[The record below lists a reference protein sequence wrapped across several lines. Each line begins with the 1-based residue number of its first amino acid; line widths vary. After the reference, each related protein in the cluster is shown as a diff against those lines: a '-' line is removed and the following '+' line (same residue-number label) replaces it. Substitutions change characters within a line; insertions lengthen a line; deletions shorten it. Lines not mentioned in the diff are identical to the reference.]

1 LQDAEFKLRLCLE
14 VRDGTVC
21 FRDVYDLMEWTADCP
36 APQKIEVADGFYS
49 VTVYSSTPDS
59 GIIGQDQTIYLHFE
73 RVAAKPAVKW
83 DGVPQ
88 LC

>member
-1 LQDAEFKLRLCLE
+1 MD
-14 VRDGTVC
+14 
-21 FRDVYDLMEWTADCP
+21 WTADCP
-36 APQKIEVADGFYS
+36 SPQKIEVADGFYS